1 MKHFHFLNRY
11 LTLFGVIVFGFF
23 LFSGNASA
31 HLKGQFDSSKASL
44 SSISHGSTYKPGDSI
59 TFAGYAIDLFPPGG
73 NYETVTCQIAVG
85 FGEDWYDSGNL
96 KIRYHLGVIPADL
109 VYHSDGKRYCEFN
122 ETFTVPG
129 LPPRS
134 DKKFMAMVYPIYGVS
149 SSGGGEPNFW
159 NYGSFWEH
167 IYIDAT
173 GGGPQVYIR
182 LNYHQ
187 DMCLGVSGDVI
198 ANYVK
203 PNAKPCT
210 FTSNPSNSDW
220 NKMVLSSNSAGNGS
234 ESFNISGATFD
245 RNGRLVLNVSCVD
258 AAGKIGRASAVAFEQ
273 NCVCGIKP
281 QNTDWHPGD
290 TQDLSQS
297 MSSAYSATDTERQCE
312 YKCKNGYTWNG
323 SACANTPAP
332 VPNLKIN
339 NSDGPLTVNKG
350 DNLNLTWPSVANAT
364 SCTGTGAGWAGAKSI
379 SGGSEV
385 IVATTLGSTSYT
397 LTCTGPGGAGVD
409 SVAVTVV
416 VLKPAPNLKINNSD
430 GPLTV
435 NKGDNLN
442 LTWPSV
448 ANATSCTGTGAGWAG
463 AKSISEGNDTIV
475 ATDSSTYTLTCTG
488 PGGAGVDSVAVTVVI
503 PRYTLNVEKLGAA
516 IDSSKVKGTAIG
528 IDCGTICTTKNLDA
542 GTNVNLTATAGT
554 NAVFKGWTGGSCS
567 GTDSCSFNIYQ
578 NTTVT
583 ANFACKE
590 YYELSG
596 ENCVEVPGE
605 CSTALKSCYTST
617 PAESVLCDKG
627 DPNPYPP
634 KYFAGKWTWICK
646 GFPNSEQCSVNQCA
660 IYKEVAP

>member
-220 NKMVLSSNSAGNGS
+220 NSIILNSNSVGNGS

-258 AAGKIGRASAVAFEQ
+258 AAGKTGRASAVAFEQ

-323 SACANTPAP
+323 SVCANTPTP

-364 SCTGTGAGWAGAKSI
+364 SCTGTGTGWTGAKSI
-379 SGGSEV
+379 SGGNES

-397 LTCTGPGGAGVD
+397 LTCTGPGGTGAD

-416 VLKPAPNLKINNSD
+416 LPKYTLSVTKSGVARNLS
-430 GPLTV
+430 TV
-435 NKGDNLN
+435 
-442 LTWPSV
+442 
-448 ANATSCTGTGAGWAG
+448 TGTGINCGSDC
-463 AKSISEGNDTIV
+463 KKTL
-475 ATDSSTYTLTCTG
+475 DSGTPITLT
-488 PGGAGVDSVAVTVVI
+488 
-503 PRYTLNVEKLGAA
+503 AA
-516 IDSSKVKGTAIG
+516 
-528 IDCGTICTTKNLDA
+528 
-542 GTNVNLTATAGT
+542 AGT
-554 NAVFKGWTGGSCS
+554 NAVFEGWSGGTCTGKGN
-567 GTDSCSFNIYQ
+567 CSFILDKD
-578 NTTVT
+578 TTVT
-583 ANFACKE
+583 ASFACKE

-596 ENCVEVPGE
+596 EVCVAVPGK
-605 CSTALKSCYTST
+605 CSTALESCYTSI
-617 PAESVLCDKG
+617 PAKDILCAEG
-627 DPNPYPP
+627 DPDPYPP
-634 KYFAGKWTWICK
+634 TYFAGKWTWTCK
-646 GFPNSEQCSVNQCA
+646 GIPDSGQCSVNQCA